1 MRSMKNYLYHIKLF
15 AYRFLLL
22 ILFFSISRLLFY
34 LFNHGYFDS
43 IRFLELMKIMFFGIR
58 FDISA
63 LYYFNLIFILLSLIP
78 GNYKNNKHYQKI
90 LLLLFFIVN
99 SLLLATNYIDTK
111 FFDFE
116 HKRLTSDIFSSVWL
130 GEDFRTLLPDFIKDY
145 WYIIIIWVVMSYGLY
160 KFYPK
165 FNSYKISKDNLNVK
179 QYFSHTGIFILLMGI
194 GLIFGR
200 GGFQLKPLR
209 VIHAADYTSA
219 KNIPLVLNTPFTI
232 MKTIGVKSFYV
243 YKYFDKEKLDTIYSP
258 IIKYDYSE
266 RKKTNIVII
275 ILESFS
281 REYIGALNKGSGYT
295 PFLDSLMENSLVYTR
310 SFANG
315 KRSMEAMPSIMAGLP
330 ALTDET
336 YITSRFSSNK
346 INSIANMLSQKAY
359 YTAFFHGGKNGTMG
373 FDKFTKI
380 AGFDEYYGMDEYPS
394 KTDYDGNWGIYDE
407 EYLQYFVQTLT
418 EFKEPFFTSV
428 FTLTSHHPYEIPE
441 KYKGKFP
448 TGTLNIHESIG
459 YTDYSLK
466 KFFESAKKTD
476 WYNNTL
482 FIITA
487 DHTAQAESSYY
498 KNKLGNYAIPII
510 FYHPSDS
517 SFVGRSNKIAQQTD
531 IFPTILDY
539 LGYNDS
545 VICFGNSLLNDSTN
559 HFTVNYIN
567 GIYQIIRDD
576 YLLQFDGNT
585 TIAFYN
591 IKSDSLLQNNLI
603 ENSVN
608 LQELE
613 TYLKAIIQSYQ
624 ERLIENRLTVN

>member
-1 MRSMKNYLYHIKLF
+1 
-15 AYRFLLL
+15 
-22 ILFFSISRLLFY
+22 
-34 LFNHGYFDS
+34 
-43 IRFLELMKIMFFGIR
+43 MFFGIR
-58 FDISA
+58 FDNSA

-90 LLLLFFIVN
+90 LLLLFFIIN

-145 WYIIIIWVVMSYGLY
+145 WYIIIIWVVMSFGLY

-165 FNSYKISKDNLNVK
+165 FNSDKISKDDLNVK
-179 QYFSHTGIFILLMGI
+179 QYFSHTAIFILLMGI

-448 TGTLNIHESIG
+448 VGTLNIHESIG

-466 KFFESAKKTD
+466 KFFESAKKMN

-510 FYHPSDS
+510 FYNPSDS
-517 SFVGRSNKIAQQTD
+517 TLKGTSNIIAQQTD
-531 IFPTILDY
+531 IFPTIMDY
-539 LGYNDS
+539 LAYDDLF
-545 VICFGNSLLNDSTN
+545 ICFGNSLLNGSTN

-567 GIYQIIRDD
+567 GIYQIIEDD

-585 TIAFYN
+585 PIAFYN

-603 ENSVN
+603 DHSDKLKEI
-608 LQELE
+608 E
-613 TYLKAIIQSYQ
+613 THLKAIIQSYQ
-624 ERLIENRLTVN
+624 ERLIENRLTVD